1 MYASLSH
8 IWDVSKYS
16 SPMDPMG
23 PGHTGWFMGI
33 PLKIIAYENNPG
45 TKQSS
50 YFIPYNLTD

>member
-23 PGHTGWFMGI
+23 HTGWFMGI
-33 PLKIIAYENNPG
+33 PRKIMAYENDPG
-45 TKQSS
+45 IKQSS
-50 YFIPYNLTD
+50 YIIPYNLTD